1 MLFSYFGK
9 LHVWILQTVV
19 KQTVLK
25 NFSNNLDFRLPIYLV
40 TDKFWPFEMFKY
52 IFLSWSTCIIVIRI
66 SISIGL
72 LKIVSFLILK
82 IAMLYSL
89 FVKIN
94 YIRKDN
100 TTGESDF
107 DLSTTFRLTLSKQYD
122 LFFEFFKEEGV
133 TAGINT
139 NKKKSKRSTQC
150 LSWYQ
155 FTYITPVLY
164 PLRWCI
170 LLYVDQLDWYRP
182 CFFLL
187 NYNIVSW
194 EIFVSAVNLHSRIF
208 SSEITK
214 GSLYPENM

>member
-25 NFSNNLDFRLPIYLV
+25 NFSNNLDFRLRIYLV

-122 LFFEFFKEEGV
+122 LFFDFFKEEGV

-164 PLRWCI
+164 PLRWWRVVSFCMSI
-170 LLYVDQLDWYRP
+170 SWIGIGHA
-182 CFFLL
+182 FFFAKLQYSFL
-187 NYNIVSW
+187 RNFRVCCQPS
-194 EIFVSAVNLHSRIF
+194 FKDF
-208 SSEITK
+208 
-214 GSLYPENM
+214 